1 MGSQP
6 GSLPISFC
14 IVYSIQ
20 TWVGLT
26 VKHGAGLG
34 DGLDV
39 VLSAGKLLREQ
50 QSQGLS
56 VLTLSASLRVREEE
70 HAVFMM

>member
-6 GSLPISFC
+6 GSLPISFW
-14 IVYSIQ
+14 IVYSLQ
-20 TWVGLT
+20 TQVGLT

-39 VLSAGKLLREQ
+39 VPSAGKLLHEQ
-50 QSQGLS
+50 QSEGLP
-56 VLTLSASLRVREEE
+56 VLTLSASLRVREDEQ
-70 HAVFMM
+70 AVFMM

>member
-1 MGSQP
+1 M
-6 GSLPISFC
+6 
-14 IVYSIQ
+14 
-20 TWVGLT
+20 GLT

-39 VLSAGKLLREQ
+39 APSAGKLLREQ

-56 VLTLSASLRVREEE
+56 FLAPYASFRVREDE